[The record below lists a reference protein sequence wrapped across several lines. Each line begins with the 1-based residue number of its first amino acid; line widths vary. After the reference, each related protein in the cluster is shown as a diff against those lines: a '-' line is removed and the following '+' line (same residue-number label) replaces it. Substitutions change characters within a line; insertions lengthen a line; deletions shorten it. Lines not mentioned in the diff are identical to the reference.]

1 MKRSLAATAILA
13 FAFTSQASAQQVPT
27 SPNHSAALPANS
39 AAPPNTAQPQ
49 SKYDPLAGRT
59 HFHGGLW
66 DGVLNGIN
74 PSNQD
79 LGQCLS
85 DARTIAVRSTLESV
99 IFWIA
104 VASMTT
110 LFVALFYIYWLL
122 TDRARR
128 LDISVTVLT
137 QIANAYIDARD
148 HAHDAIR
155 MHNRLADDYN
165 VLAEKAS
172 AGERQKEANQHR
184 VRRDATEIATLPGAT
199 DDASPNAPQDDF
211 DSLSARGTQP
221 AQQGPNDKAD
231 RRYANQISALQEKN
245 KTLRAS
251 LNDVLAENDRLKR
264 ERTEMRGA

>member
-1 MKRSLAATAILA
+1 MRHRLAAAVILTCLFSLQA
-13 FAFTSQASAQQVPT
+13 QGQQASSSSNQ
-27 SPNHSAALPANS
+27 SANG
-39 AAPPNTAQPQ
+39 APPQNTIRPQ

-74 PSNQD
+74 PSNKD

-85 DARTIAVRSTLESV
+85 EVRKTAIRSTIENAV
-99 IFWIA
+99 FWTAIA
-104 VASMTT
+104 SLSA
-110 LFVALFYIYWLL
+110 LFVALFYIYWLISE
-122 TDRARR
+122 RSRR

-137 QIANAYIDARD
+137 QSVNAYLDARD
-148 HAHDAIR
+148 HALDAIQKY
-155 MHNRLADDYN
+155 NQLADDYN

-172 AGERQKEANQHR
+172 TNERQKDSNQRR
-184 VRRDATEIATLPGAT
+184 VRRDAMESA
-199 DDASPNAPQDDF
+199 ASLETSD
-211 DSLSARGTQP
+211 DSLP
-221 AQQGPNDKAD
+221 AASQGELDSQLAQVTPPPRQETEEKTD

-245 KTLRAS
+245 KTLRSS